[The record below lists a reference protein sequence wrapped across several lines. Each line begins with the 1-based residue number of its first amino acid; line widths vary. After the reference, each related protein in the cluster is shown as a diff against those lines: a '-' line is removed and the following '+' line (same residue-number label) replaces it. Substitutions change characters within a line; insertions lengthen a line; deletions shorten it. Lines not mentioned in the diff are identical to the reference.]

1 MTETHTAL
9 LSTAYLGPV
18 QYYSKLLHYPE
29 ILIEQHENYPKQTY
43 RNRCRILGGNGLL
56 TLSIP
61 VDKGPQLKVKTK
73 DVRIATAED
82 WQRLHWRT
90 IVSAYNNSPFFPYY
104 QDELAPFFHEKKWK
118 FLFDFNLEIQEKVM
132 ELLEMDAQI
141 KLSTEFIKEEKGEMI
156 DLREVIHPKK
166 QRSKPDPHFS
176 PEPYTQ
182 VFEEKFDFQ
191 PNLSVIDLL
200 FNEGPESIGIL
211 EKCFKE

>member
-18 QYYSKLLHYPE
+18 QYYSKLLRYPE
-29 ILIEQHENYPKQTY
+29 IIIEQHENYPKQSY
-43 RNRCRILGGNGLL
+43 RNRCRILGGNGPL

-61 VDKGPQLKVKTK
+61 VDKGPDLKVKTK

-118 FLFDFNLEIQEKVM
+118 YLLDFNLEIQEKVM
-132 ELLEMDAQI
+132 ELLEIDVQI
-141 KLSTEFIKEEKGEMI
+141 KRSTEFIKEETEDML

-166 QRSKPDPHFS
+166 QRSKPDPHFHS
-176 PEPYTQ
+176 EPYTQ

-200 FNEGPESIGIL
+200 FNEGPESMSIL
-211 EKCFKE
+211 EECFKE